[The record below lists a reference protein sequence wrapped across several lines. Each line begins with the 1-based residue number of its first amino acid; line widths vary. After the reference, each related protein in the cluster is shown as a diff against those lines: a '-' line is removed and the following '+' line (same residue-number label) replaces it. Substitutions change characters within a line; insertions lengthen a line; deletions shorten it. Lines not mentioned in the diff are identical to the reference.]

1 LVKNN
6 CNKVQEA
13 SRLSGMFLFLIN
25 LMTPTMKIIFFPFS
39 AILLLGVFACKTST
53 QNEGGNEVETIAA
66 VWDTLAP
73 IAPIFVTDTVLY
85 DTDDPAVWIH
95 PTDPAQSL
103 IIGTDKD
110 DDGGLYVF
118 DLKGKMIPEKTVRGL
133 LRPNNVDVLQGIIL
147 NGKSIDIAV
156 TTERKRNQ
164 LRIFSLPDM
173 QPVDGGGLPMFVGDT
188 GKDYRDLMGIAM
200 YKRPTDGKVFAIVG
214 RKTGPTSGEY
224 LAQYEIKDNGKGA
237 LEAILVR
244 KFGNYS
250 RIKEIEAIAVDA
262 ELGYVYYSDE
272 GVGVRKYYADPDKG
286 NEELALFGTTGFAD
300 DHEGISIYKLND
312 KEGYILVS
320 DQQRNCFHI
329 FPREGVEGNPHK
341 HPLLKVV
348 RTSTDESDGSEM
360 VSIPIPGL
368 FPKGFFVA
376 MSTDKTF
383 HIYRWEDI
391 AGNHL
396 RNIE

>member
-1 LVKNN
+1 MMNSFKY
-6 CNKVQEA
+6 
-13 SRLSGMFLFLIN
+13 LSAF
-25 LMTPTMKIIFFPFS
+25 
-39 AILLLGVFACKTST
+39 LLLFAFSCKTT
-53 QNEGGNEVETIAA
+53 TREKVDNKDVAKAA
-66 VWDTLAP
+66 VWDTMAP
-73 IAPIFVTDTVLY
+73 IVPVFVTDTVLY

-133 LRPNNVDVLQGIIL
+133 MRPNNVDVLQGIPL
-147 NGKSIDIAV
+147 NGKTIDIAV
-156 TTERKRNQ
+156 ATERKRNQ

-173 QPVDGGGLPMFVGDT
+173 QPVDGGGLPMFTGDT
-188 GKDYRDLMGIAM
+188 AEGFRDLMGIAM
-200 YKRPTDGKVFAIVG
+200 YKRTNDGKVFAIVG
-214 RKTGPTSGEY
+214 RKTGPTNGEY
-224 LAQYEIKDNGKGA
+224 LAQYEIKDNGKGQ
-237 LEAILVR
+237 LEAVLVR

-250 RIKEIEAIAVDA
+250 GLKEIEAIAVDA
-262 ELGYVYYSDE
+262 DLGYVYYSDE
-272 GVGVRKYYADPDKG
+272 GVGVRKYHADPDKG
-286 NEELALFGTTGFAD
+286 NEELALFATTGFAD
-300 DHEGISIYKLND
+300 DHEGISIYRLND

-329 FPREGVEGNPHK
+329 FPREGADGNPHA

-391 AGNHL
+391 AGKEL
-396 RNIE
+396 RSIE